1 MSHIDHT
8 SHFAKK
14 ISSTVEVI
22 PMAKLLL
29 GLLLALAIL
38 GTTSAAGCVQ
48 DAEDMKRE
56 CKQFEL
62 FPANPKLPPS
72 AACCAVWKRADVP
85 CLCKYVNKE
94 VEKVWCMEKVV
105 YVANYCKRPFQPGYK
120 CGSKWTH
127 HIYVYTQLCPCFM
140 HIVVWCRWLQSWLIL
155 FSWFLQVIQFL
166 LVCKRSGWDM
176 WYSLLEL

>member
-1 MSHIDHT
+1 VSHIDHT

-14 ISSTVEVI
+14 IPSTVEVI

-120 CGSKWTH
+120 CGSK
-127 HIYVYTQLCPCFM
+127 
-140 HIVVWCRWLQSWLIL
+140 
-155 FSWFLQVIQFL
+155 
-166 LVCKRSGWDM
+166 
-176 WYSLLEL
+176 